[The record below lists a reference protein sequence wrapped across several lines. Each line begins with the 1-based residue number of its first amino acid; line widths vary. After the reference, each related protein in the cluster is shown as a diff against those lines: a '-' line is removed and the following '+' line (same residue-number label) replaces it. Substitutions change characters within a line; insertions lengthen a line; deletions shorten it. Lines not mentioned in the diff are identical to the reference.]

1 MNEETKY
8 AEFFTG
14 NILIYDK
21 DNIMYWSSQ
30 PLQMYRSTDF
40 TKINSITD
48 TCKTRIPLFDTITFQ
63 TTGFNKTD
71 TITLDPTTMKR
82 IAKYNKETEC
92 KKLDEQIKKKKEQIK
107 ELDDKLKDK
116 EKRWEKVKNY
126 IANIYEIDIDDYE
139 EENYD

>member
-1 MNEETKY
+1 MNEKTTY
-8 AEFFTG
+8 TTFFTG

-21 DNIMYWSSQ
+21 DNIVYWSSKS
-30 PLQMYRSTDF
+30 LQMYRSRDF
-40 TKINSITD
+40 IDTNLFD
-48 TCKTRIPLFDTITFQ
+48 GTCKYRIPLSDTITFQ
-63 TTGFNKTD
+63 TRGFDKKEN
-71 TITLDPTTMKR
+71 ITLDPTTMKR

-92 KKLDEQIKKKKEQIK
+92 EILDEQIKKKKEQIK
-107 ELDDKLKDK
+107 ELGDKLKDK